1 VILPLTSGPRLSIGF
16 IEPHLE
22 PVGGIRRVLETGNR
36 LVERGHRVSIYLPD
50 DREKACDWMRCLPR
64 VASVSDGTEDE
75 LDFLVFNHE
84 PQWYLLER
92 FERARRTVFLALSH
106 SRLYGKS
113 GSWESL
119 RCAVDLYLANSAW
132 TADNIEHEIGVRPE
146 VVPSGVD
153 TELFRPGDGEREYPV
168 LCVGDRRPW
177 KGTAVIEEACR
188 MLDLPLAKLLD
199 EELSQEQLADRYRRA
214 ETFAVGSP
222 LEGFGFPGL
231 EALAS
236 GVPLVTTDNG
246 GCREYAVDGETA
258 LIVPPDDPAAMA
270 HAISR
275 LRSDPELRSRLVE
288 KGLET
293 ARRFSWDEAALG
305 FETALTKQHAAGPP
319 IRDRGVRRP
328 LRAPE
333 PDPLL
338 SVIVLAW
345 NGLELTQRC
354 IESIRQHTDI
364 PYELILVDN
373 GSEDDTPSYAAQ
385 AADEPIINA
394 TNRGFSPGFNQG
406 LEQARGGYVAFL
418 NNDTQVPPGW
428 ASRLASTLEQHPEA
442 GAVFPAVTAAANPLT
457 VRSGARDRVEVVPP
471 FQEPPSGV
479 ALVMRTAVA
488 RELGGWGEEYRIA
501 AGEDTDLCFKL
512 WVNGLDILVDEGALV
527 DHVGKASAKRL
538 PDWKRHWAVNRAL
551 FLDKWTGALDDVP
564 RLASCSEEAFAR
576 NKGHARGVAFWMAR
590 YFRQRDRALLEGRKD
605 RAAPAQEPSPAATR
619 AAPSRV
625 LTALPRALVR
635 RLWERLRGHV
645 PAGLRVGMYRR
656 FRKEY
661 EHFFPE
667 RIPARPAPEALAP
680 QRGPGLPA
688 SAGPAGAGDQGSPV
702 SSDASSPTS
711 SSSSASIS
719 R

>member
-1 VILPLTSGPRLSIGF
+1 VILPLTSEPRLSIGF
-16 IEPHLE
+16 IEPHLK

-36 LVERGHRVSIYLPD
+36 LIERGHRVSIYLPD
-50 DREKACDWMRCLPR
+50 ERSKACEWMRCLPR

-75 LDFLVFNHE
+75 LDFLIFNHE

-119 RCAVDLYLANSAW
+119 RCAVDLYLANSTW
-132 TADNIEHEIGVRPE
+132 TAENIEREIGVRPE

-177 KGTAVIEEACR
+177 KGTSVIEEACR
-188 MLDLPLAKLLD
+188 ILDLPLAKLLD
-199 EELSQEQLADRYRRA
+199 EDLSQDELADRYRRA

-270 HAISR
+270 HAIGR
-275 LRSDPELRSRLVE
+275 LRSDPELRTRLVE
-288 KGLET
+288 NGLAT

-305 FETALTKQHAAGPP
+305 LESELTKLHAAGPP
-319 IRDRGVRRP
+319 LRDRAVRQP
-328 LRAPE
+328 LRPPE

-354 IESIRQHTDI
+354 VESIRQHTDV

-385 AADEPIINA
+385 AADEPILNA

-406 LEQARGGYVAFL
+406 LGQARGRYVAFL

-428 ASRLASTLEQHPEA
+428 ASRLASTLEQHSEA

-488 RELGGWGEEYRIA
+488 RELGGWGEEYAIA
-501 AGEDTDLCFKL
+501 AGEDTDLCFKI

-538 PDWKRHWAVNRAL
+538 PDWKRHWAANRAL
-551 FLDKWTGALDDVP
+551 FLDKWTGALGDVP
-564 RLASCSEEAFAR
+564 RLASCAEEDFER

-605 RAAPAQEPSPAATR
+605 RAAPSPEPKPAPAR
-619 AAPSRV
+619 AEPSRV
-625 LTALPRALVR
+625 LTALPRAPVR
-635 RLWERLRGHV
+635 RVWERLRGHM
-645 PAGLRVGMYRR
+645 PDDLRVELYRR

-667 RIPARPAPEALAP
+667 RVPARPAPEALAP
-680 QRGPGLPA
+680 HQAPGAPA
-688 SAGPAGAGDQGSPV
+688 SGSRPAAEGQPSRV
-702 SSDASSPTS
+702 SSDAGSPIS